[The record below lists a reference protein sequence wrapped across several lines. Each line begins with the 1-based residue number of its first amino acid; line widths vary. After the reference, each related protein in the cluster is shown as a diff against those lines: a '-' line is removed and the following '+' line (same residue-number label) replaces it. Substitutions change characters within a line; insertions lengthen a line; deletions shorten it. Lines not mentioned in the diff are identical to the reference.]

1 MTALRLNA
9 ALGAAVVT
17 IGFWLVWGDLS
28 PASALLAAFGVAAF
42 LLWRASSISEVWAW
56 STLLLGVES
65 FAWPVVT
72 MVQVRTATSEGAQPT
87 DQQMGLILT
96 AILFGLFSAI
106 FWLSFSYGIF
116 KRMVWKKPEPGESSE
131 PAQKKQERS

>member
-1 MTALRLNA
+1 VTALRLNA

-17 IGFWLVWGDLS
+17 IGFWLVRGDLS
-28 PASALLAAFGVAAF
+28 LASALLAALGVAAF

-72 MVQVRTATSEGAQPT
+72 MVQVRTATSEGTQPT

-116 KRMVWKKPEPGESSE
+116 KRMVWKQPEDKVSKE
-131 PAQKKQERS
+131 

>member
-17 IGFWLVWGDLS
+17 IGFWLVRGDLS
-28 PASALLAAFGVAAF
+28 LASAVLVALAVAAF
-42 LLWRASSISEVWAW
+42 LLWRSATISEVWAW

-72 MVQVRTATSEGAQPT
+72 MAQVRMATSEGMEPN

-96 AILFGLFSAI
+96 AVLFGLFSAI

-116 KRMVWKKPEPGESSE
+116 KRMVWKQPEAGNS
-131 PAQKKQERS
+131 ADTVQKK